1 MAIELHDVT
10 KTYADSDHPVLS
22 DINMTVNDG
31 EFFVIVGPS
40 GCGKSTLLRMIAGL
54 ISISSGKLIINDQ
67 LANEIPPKDRKLSMV
82 FQSYALYP
90 FMSVYGNVAFGLKSR
105 KIDKQEINNRV
116 KEALSLVDLQTLAD
130 RKPRS
135 LSGGQRQRVALA
147 RAIASDASFCLMDEP
162 LSNLDAQLR
171 AKMRMELKVLQRKLG
186 LTVIYVT
193 HDQVEAMT
201 MADRVLVLQD
211 HHVQQLDTPL
221 NIYQHP
227 KNEFVASFFGTPQ
240 INLLGADY
248 GHHELVVNGSFRV
261 PIAYPLKSG
270 QYTIG
275 IRPNEVEVTVNDRN
289 ANARVTEVSY
299 LGDETVILADLLESA
314 DELRLVLPNQ
324 IDVKNEDFINVKT
337 VNRFFVF
344 DQKGGLITTAG
355 AKEEVTADAAT
366 IA

>member
-1 MAIELHDVT
+1 
-10 KTYADSDHPVLS
+10 
-22 DINMTVNDG
+22 
-31 EFFVIVGPS
+31 
-40 GCGKSTLLRMIAGL
+40 MIAGL

-67 LANEIPPKDRKLSMV
+67 LANEMPPKDRKLSMV

-90 FMSVYGNVAFGLKSR
+90 FMSVFENVAFGLKSR

-201 MADRVLVLQD
+201 MADCVLVLQN
-211 HHVQQLDTPL
+211 HKVQQLDTPL

-227 KNEFVASFFGTPQ
+227 KNEFVASFF
-240 INLLGADY
+240 L
-248 GHHELVVNGSFRV
+248 
-261 PIAYPLKSG
+261 
-270 QYTIG
+270 
-275 IRPNEVEVTVNDRN
+275 
-289 ANARVTEVSY
+289 ARRRSTC
-299 LGDETVILADLLESA
+299 
-314 DELRLVLPNQ
+314 
-324 IDVKNEDFINVKT
+324 
-337 VNRFFVF
+337 
-344 DQKGGLITTAG
+344 
-355 AKEEVTADAAT
+355 
-366 IA
+366 